1 MALSYSVLDDAR
13 HPSHEGGSG
22 VFRQAE
28 FREPVRN
35 LLHAALAPIIGA
47 SPGHPTGTIESSS
60 DKLLPSYDG
69 GHHRPRQTALG
80 SAAVSGDAKRVLRL
94 MYRRDDPFVGHEV
107 LRLWRY

>member
-1 MALSYSVLDDAR
+1 LALSYSVLDDAR

-80 SAAVSGDAKRVLRL
+80 SRQSAVTPNGYCDLCIAVMIPLSVMR
-94 MYRRDDPFVGHEV
+94 F
-107 LRLWRY
+107 